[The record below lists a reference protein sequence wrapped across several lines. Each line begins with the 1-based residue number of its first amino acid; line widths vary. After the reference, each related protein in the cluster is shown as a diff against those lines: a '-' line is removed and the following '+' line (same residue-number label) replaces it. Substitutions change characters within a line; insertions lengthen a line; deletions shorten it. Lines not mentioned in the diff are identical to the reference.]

1 MSVTPIPRFV
11 RPVPRPLGLYFHA
24 GFNAHTTLS
33 ELLANGQRSYHGVV
47 VDATRV
53 KRHADLLRGA
63 ERSRLECILDP
74 CTQAS
79 ATVGG
84 YTDKHGNLPWG
95 RRRPHV
101 VGDFKGVALKE
112 FTGALAD
119 FAVKHRFSEVM
130 APTHYIENS
139 DSPWVQVDV
148 ESSHAIREA
157 LDRAGGKNIEV
168 IYPLCVSYSLVRDED
183 QRESLINRLGQDLPV
198 HSLWLRVDGC
208 GAGSNP
214 TQLRNYFYACRD
226 FAAVGLPLVAD
237 QIGGLPGLSLLAF
250 GAVGGIATGVALG
263 ERFDASPWHR
273 LRVSSEGFSPLPRV
287 YLPSVDLMLKP
298 VEARQLFD
306 RHIRLKAKFGCSDP
320 DCCGR
325 GLSDMLEKPARH
337 FVVQRINQIADL
349 SQHAESVRPAVFLDR
364 IVRPMTD
371 QALSLSKITG
381 LDEELAGRL
390 SKHRHRLDATRV
402 MLGKLL
408 QPQSID
414 RPTLRVPQTRV
425 MREGPSLG
433 RI

>member
-11 RPVPRPLGLYFHA
+11 RPVPRPLGLYFRA
-24 GFNAHTTLS
+24 GFNAHTSLS

-47 VDATRV
+47 IDATRI

-63 ERSRLECILDP
+63 DRSRLECILDP

-84 YTDKHGNLPWG
+84 YTDKHGDLPWG
-95 RRRPHV
+95 RKRPHV
-101 VGDFKGVALKE
+101 IGDFKGAALKE
-112 FTGALAD
+112 FTRALAD
-119 FAVKHRFSEVM
+119 FAVQHRFSEVM
-130 APTHYIENS
+130 APSHYIETAN
-139 DSPWVQVDV
+139 SPWVQIDV
-148 ESSHAIREA
+148 EASHAIREA
-157 LDRAGGKNIEV
+157 LDHAGGTNIGV

-183 QRESLINRLGQDLPV
+183 QRESLINELGEDLPV

-208 GAGSNP
+208 GADSNP

-237 QIGGLPGLSLLAF
+237 QIGGLTGLSLLAF

-263 ERFDASPWHR
+263 ERFDASPWQRHR
-273 LRVSSEGFSPLPRV
+273 VPSEAFTPQPRV
-287 YLPSVDLMLKP
+287 YLPPVELMLKP
-298 VEARQLFD
+298 LEARQLFD

-325 GLSDMLEKPARH
+325 GLSDMLENPARH
-337 FVVQRINQIADL
+337 FVVQRIKQIAEL

-371 QALSLSKITG
+371 QALLLSKVPG
-381 LDEELAGRL
+381 LDQELADRL
-390 SKHRHRLDATRV
+390 SKHRHRQDATRV

-414 RPTLRVPQTRV
+414 HPTLRVPQTRA
-425 MREGPSLG
+425 MREGPSLA